1 MSLDQDFMQQL
12 RLAFAVEAQEHL
24 QTLSRDLLTL
34 EQQSPAAAPAPLL
47 AEIFRAAHSL
57 KGAARAVGLE
67 NVAVVAHHLE
77 DIFGQIRSGALQPH
91 PGQFDLL
98 YRALDGLTVLV
109 AGAEGDAALAQSTLD
124 LVAQLEHFGATAP
137 LTPPALLP
145 DAQPAPILATPAAPA
160 PGDASEPTESGHR
173 LRDPWQDETRNM
185 PHATPVGYSAPPAP
199 VSAAPARAGGVAA
212 AMDETVRVTTAK
224 LDAIMEQVGE
234 LQVVRLNSLQQQRRL
249 RTLLEDVEHWRAVWH
264 KRHALLWSDEGA
276 ARPAQAGLRLAAEG
290 GDLREQVE
298 SVEQQLGELAR
309 SLRELW
315 RDLDANHRRTG
326 QLVDS
331 LDDHVRRTRLMPVGV
346 VFEAFP
352 RMVRDL
358 ARTLD
363 KQVRLVIEGADT
375 EVDRSV
381 LELIKDPLTH
391 LLRNAVDHGVEPPAL
406 RVAAG
411 KPAEGVIRLCASQRG
426 DMLLIEVIDDGA
438 GIDPERLRASAV
450 RHGILRSEEAAGLSE
465 HDAYWLIFRSGFS
478 TRTQVTDVSGRGVGM
493 DVVREH
499 VERLHGM
506 VDVDSKLGGGAHF
519 KLFLPLTV
527 ATTLCLLTQ
536 VNGRTFALPAGS
548 VARIWRVLPD
558 EFGHVEGRTV
568 LKVDGHPLTTVALA
582 DLLQLEAG
590 QGAGH
595 APPQYAVVLA
605 AGDKRFV
612 VLVDSVADVQELV
625 LKSLPKPWC
634 RVRNVAGAAIMGT
647 GEVVIVL
654 NVADLL
660 YTINE
665 PGAAAG
671 KARAGAPA
679 PDAAAA
685 AAQAPSILVVDD
697 SFTTRTLEKNILET
711 AGYRVTVAADGLEAW
726 ALLQREIVDLVVSD
740 VMMPRMTG
748 FELTGK
754 VRGDGRLKHL
764 PVILVTA
771 QESREDRERGVAVG
785 ADAYILKS
793 AFDQESLL
801 NTIRRLL

>member
-34 EQQSPAAAPAPLL
+34 EQQAPAAAPEPLL

-67 NVAVVAHHLE
+67 NVAIVAHHLE
-77 DIFGQIRSGALQPH
+77 DILGQIRSGAPLPH

-98 YRALDGLTVLV
+98 YRALDVLTALV
-109 AGAEGDAALAQSTLD
+109 AGADGDAALAQATVD
-124 LVAQLEHFGATAP
+124 LVAQLEHFGATAALAP
-137 LTPPALLP
+137 L
-145 DAQPAPILATPAAPA
+145 DAQPAPALRAE
-160 PGDASEPTESGHR
+160 SEPT
-173 LRDPWQDETRNM
+173 LT
-185 PHATPVGYSAPPAP
+185 TPVPPPAP
-199 VSAAPARAGGVAA
+199 AVAPPPRPVGAANAL
-212 AMDETVRVTTAK
+212 DETVRVTTAK

-249 RTLLEDVEHWRAVWH
+249 RALLEDVEHWRAAWR
-264 KRHALLWSDEGA
+264 KRHAVLWSANGA
-276 ARPAQAGLRLAAEG
+276 VRPAQVGSRLAADSD
-290 GDLREQVE
+290 DLREQVE

-309 SLRELW
+309 NLRDLW
-315 RDLDANHRRTG
+315 RDLDVNHRRTG
-326 QLVDS
+326 QLVES
-331 LDDHVRRTRLMPVGV
+331 LDEHVRRTRLMPVGV

-363 KQVRLVIEGADT
+363 KQVRLVIEGAET
-375 EVDRSV
+375 EVDRAV

-391 LLRNAVDHGVEPPAL
+391 LLRNAVDHGIEAPAQ

-411 KPAEGVIRLCASQRG
+411 KPSEGVIRLRAGQRG

-450 RHGILRSEEAAGLSE
+450 RHGILRGEEAAGLNE

-506 VDVDSKLGGGAHF
+506 VDVDSKLGQGTHF

-527 ATTLCLLTQ
+527 ATTLCLLAQ

-558 EFGHVEGRTV
+558 EFGHAEGRTV

-582 DLLQLEAG
+582 DLLQLEAE
-590 QGAGH
+590 QGVGPA
-595 APPQYAVVLA
+595 ATQYAVVLA

-612 VLVDSVADVQELV
+612 VLVDTVADVQELV
-625 LKSLPKPWC
+625 LKSLPKPWT

-660 YTINE
+660 YTINQ
-665 PGAAAG
+665 PGSLAG
-671 KARAGAPA
+671 RVRTGAGAPA
-679 PDAAAA
+679 V
-685 AAQAPSILVVDD
+685 AQAPLILVVDD

-726 ALLQREIVDLVVSD
+726 TLLQGDSVDLVVSD

-748 FELTGK
+748 FELTSK
-754 VRGDGRLKHL
+754 LRNDARLKHL

-785 ADAYILKS
+785 ADAYIVKS
-793 AFDQESLL
+793 AFDQDSLL
-801 NTIRRLL
+801 NTIQRFLS